1 MECVAESRDHAGEVV
16 SAIEAVIEFGEVS
29 WHVLG
34 ADRTVGAVDRGFDIA
49 ECGVDPFEGG
59 VADRSR
65 TTARQDRL
73 MLASSIGHA
82 MKTGQPVADH
92 RAGRVEAV
100 QRKSRNRLAGESRDA
115 AQFQPDRLAVVGGFD
130 RRDKRRLPGC
140 AASALAAQTLTTQD
154 RIFDF
159 HASFQALTPVALH
172 HGLLEFMLE
181 HPPRGQAHAKAPA
194 EFDRRYPLFAL
205 RQIIHLT
212 EPCAQAIWARQTS
225 SPRSMR
231 SDGGTRCIETTRA
244 S

>member
-16 SAIEAVIEFGEVS
+16 SAIEGVIEFGEVS

-82 MKTGQPVADH
+82 MKTGHPVADH

-100 QRKSRNRLAGESRDA
+100 QRKSRNRLAGAPRDA

-130 RRDKRRLPGC
+130 VSVRPRSCSDLISSG
-140 AASALAAQTLTTQD
+140 LA
-154 RIFDF
+154 
-159 HASFQALTPVALH
+159 
-172 HGLLEFMLE
+172 GLLLE
-181 HPPRGQAHAKAPA
+181 AHNEAGGGGR
-194 EFDRRYPLFAL
+194 DC
-205 RQIIHLT
+205 
-212 EPCAQAIWARQTS
+212 CA
-225 SPRSMR
+225 
-231 SDGGTRCIETTRA
+231 G
-244 S
+244 